1 VVTTAGNGT
10 TDIDETPQCPGAYAG
25 DPGFDN
31 VYTVGSFFYNSL
43 LADTDTAER
52 AEFSNFGKGT
62 VSLYAYLTM
71 EVPAYGANNIG
82 L

>member
-1 VVTTAGNGT
+1 MVTTAGNGT

-52 AEFSNFGKGT
+52 AEFKGT
-62 VSLYAYLTM
+62 VSLYAYLTT

>member
-1 VVTTAGNGT
+1 MVTTAGNGT
-10 TDIDETPQCPGAYAG
+10 TDIDETQQWPGAYAG

-43 LADTDTAER
+43 LADTDKAER
-52 AEFSNFGKGT
+52 AEFNGT
-62 VSLYAYLTM
+62 VSLYAHLTT
-71 EVPAYGANNIG
+71 EVPTSGANNIG